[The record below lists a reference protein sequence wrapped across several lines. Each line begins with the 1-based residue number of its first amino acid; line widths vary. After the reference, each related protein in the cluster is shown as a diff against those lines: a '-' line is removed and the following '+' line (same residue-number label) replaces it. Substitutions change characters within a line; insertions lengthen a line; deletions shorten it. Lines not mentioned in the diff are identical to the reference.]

1 MELTIRFANDADRG
15 AVGVL
20 AAVDSQAVP
29 SGPLLLAEVDGE
41 LWAAESLSGGGS
53 VADPFRPTADVRQV
67 LRERARQLAAA
78 PVPTRRPRALLGL
91 RRRAIASP

>member
-1 MELTIRFANDADRG
+1 MELTIRLANDTDRG
-15 AVGVL
+15 AVAVL

-53 VADPFRPTADVRQV
+53 IADPFRPTADVRQV
-67 LRERARQLAAA
+67 LRERTRQLAAA
-78 PVPTRRPRALLGL
+78 HGPMSRPRATLGL